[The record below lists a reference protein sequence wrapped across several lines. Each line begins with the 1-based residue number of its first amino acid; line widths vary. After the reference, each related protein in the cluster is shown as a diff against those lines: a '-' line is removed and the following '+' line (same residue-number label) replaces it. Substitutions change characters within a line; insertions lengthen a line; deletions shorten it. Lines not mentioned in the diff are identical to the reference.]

1 MEKMMENLECILGV
15 LFQKVAT
22 EDVVKGY
29 ISGTKFKKEDF
40 VKLAFYYM
48 QQYSESEL
56 ENMWMFYYSTFVAER
71 KNFEKEYQARTQGFN
86 VFDALFYFVKR
97 VLIIQDN
104 EIVCRYERI
113 QEWRKLTLEL
123 SEDLLVCAYC
133 AATKTIEEMRRI
145 GFAWKVVI
153 GHNNVQLNHILERG
167 ISENHFHLYGSAP
180 VFHLSWISLMNHI
193 TSSSIIEKLKNYD
206 NNRRNRNEDKNSLVF
221 QCYQAAFIRKE
232 LFYLITEGR
241 KRDCPIWNILS
252 EEYGLNAALP
262 DIQREIDVLQYP
274 DIETKKDN
282 KPLVDYALQ
291 GVIGSQ
297 EDQKDIFSGERW
309 LLYSCFQK
317 INGNEFS
324 EDEENLVYLYL
335 LAKEHIRAEM
345 VQSNNKVGF
354 VNFEKYQDRKKDL
367 LDAKIFNNEM
377 VRRAVRDC
385 LLSGN
390 VCSLE
395 LRITPGATIEK
406 NKKKICELDQIIGEP
421 KDKYFYTVHFIKEA
435 DDEVQNEDVINCRNY
450 SCRKK
455 AKKQANAL
463 IGFREQY
470 PEIASRILGID
481 AASNEIGCRPEV
493 FASEFRRLKNHI
505 KMIEDREEKRLYVPQ
520 LKVTY
525 HVGEDFLDLAD
536 GLRAIDEAVNFLNL
550 DYGDR
555 LGHAIALGIDVDEWY
570 ASKNDKIL
578 ISQQDYLD
586 NLVWIYQRLVQ
597 FRVEGV
603 DALKDYI
610 ERKYEQLFGE
620 IYGQYMDYERI
631 QFILKE
637 AKEKYES
644 LGKTIMLQNDRYSFD
659 IGRYYEAWKL
669 RGDDPELY
677 KNGYFCWEDDGSPEK
692 RAQVNTKFPK
702 NFAVRYLPANFLLYY
717 CYHFDEK
724 VRKTGNQKREV
735 KIKPDYK
742 KAVSLIQKEM
752 QKRIGQRGIFIET
765 NPSSNF
771 AIGTFK
777 DYKKHPIFNL
787 YNRHLTFEQEKLKN
801 CPQLSVSVNTDDQ
814 GIFATSLE
822 NEYALLASALD
833 FDLDEDGKNKYN
845 RNMVYE
851 WLDDVRKM
859 GNEQSFLHRVPSSML
874 SKEDMNNKEDTG
886 IYIR

>member
-1 MEKMMENLECILGV
+1 MENLECILGV

-232 LFYLITEGR
+232 LFCLITGR
-241 KRDCPIWNILS
+241 RKCKRPIWDVLR
-252 EEYGLNAALP
+252 EEYELNAALP
-262 DIQREIDVLQYP
+262 ELQKEIDVLQYP

-282 KPLVDYALQ
+282 KPLLDYALQ

-324 EDEENLVYLYL
+324 ENEGNLVYLYL

-406 NKKKICELDQIIGEP
+406 NKKKICKLDQIIGEP

-435 DDEVQNEDVINCRNY
+435 DDEVQNEDIINCRNY

-470 PEIASRILGID
+470 PEIASRVLGID
-481 AASNEIGCRPEV
+481 AASNEIGCRAEV

-597 FRVEGV
+597 FRIQGM

-702 NFAVRYLPANFLLYY
+702 NFTIRYLPANFLLYY

-787 YNRHLTFEQEKLKN
+787 YNRHLTFDQEKLKN

-874 SKEDMNNKEDTG
+874 SKKDMNNKNGTG
-886 IYIR
+886 IYTR

>member
-1 MEKMMENLECILGV
+1 MMENLECILGV

-29 ISGTKFKKEDF
+29 ISGSKFKKEDF

-241 KRDCPIWNILS
+241 KRDCPIWDVLR
-252 EEYGLNAALP
+252 EEYELNAALP
-262 DIQREIDVLQYP
+262 ELQKEIDVLQYP

-282 KPLVDYALQ
+282 KPLLDYALQ

-324 EDEENLVYLYL
+324 EDEENFVYLYL

-435 DDEVQNEDVINCRNY
+435 DDEVQNEDIINCRNY

-597 FRVEGV
+597 FRIQGM

-677 KNGYFCWEDDGSPEK
+677 RYGYFCWEDDGSPEK

-702 NFAVRYLPANFLLYY
+702 NFAVRYLPANFLMYY

-787 YNRHLTFEQEKLKN
+787 YNRHLTFDQEKLKS

-874 SKEDMNNKEDTG
+874 SKKDMNNKNGTG
-886 IYIR
+886 IYTR

>member
-1 MEKMMENLECILGV
+1 MENLECILGV

>member
-1 MEKMMENLECILGV
+1 MMENLECILGV

-153 GHNNVQLNHILERG
+153 GHNNVQLNHILKRG

>member
-1 MEKMMENLECILGV
+1 MMENLECILGV

-232 LFYLITEGR
+232 LFCLITGR
-241 KRDCPIWNILS
+241 RKCKRPIWDVLR
-252 EEYGLNAALP
+252 EEYELNAALP
-262 DIQREIDVLQYP
+262 ELQKEIDVLQYP

-282 KPLVDYALQ
+282 KPLLDYALQ

-324 EDEENLVYLYL
+324 ENEGNLVYLYL

-435 DDEVQNEDVINCRNY
+435 DDEVQNEDIINCRNY

-470 PEIASRILGID
+470 PEIASRVLGID
-481 AASNEIGCRPEV
+481 AASNEIGCRAEV

-597 FRVEGV
+597 FRIQGM

-702 NFAVRYLPANFLLYY
+702 NFTIRYLPANFLLYY

-787 YNRHLTFEQEKLKN
+787 YNRHLTFDQEKLKN

-874 SKEDMNNKEDTG
+874 SKKDMNNKNGTG
-886 IYIR
+886 IYTR

>member
-1 MEKMMENLECILGV
+1 MMENLECILGV